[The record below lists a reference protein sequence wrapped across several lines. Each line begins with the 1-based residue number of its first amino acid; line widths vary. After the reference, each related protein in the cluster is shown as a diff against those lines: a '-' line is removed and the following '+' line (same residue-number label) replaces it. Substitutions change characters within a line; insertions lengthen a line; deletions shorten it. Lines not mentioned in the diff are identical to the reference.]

1 MKSKVLKLAT
11 LVELGACES
20 QTGLFKEKF
29 GESVRVTEKLCE
41 KVAALFDL
49 NWAARHLLTAPARAE
64 YERVRAPAC
73 AEYERVRAQ
82 ACAQFER
89 VRAPACAEYERVR
102 APACA
107 QYERVRAP
115 ARAQYE
121 RVTAPARAQYD
132 RVTAQARAE
141 CQRVMAPAFAK
152 LYIGDP
158 IKASPNSGDE
168 KHG

>member
-1 MKSKVLKLAT
+1 MKSRVLKLAT

-20 QTGLFKEKF
+20 QTVLFKVIFFK
-29 GESVRVTEKLCE
+29 SVPVTEKLCE
-41 KVAALFDL
+41 EVAALFDFG
-49 NWAARHLLTAPARAE
+49 WAARHLLTAPAR
-64 YERVRAPAC
+64 
-73 AEYERVRAQ
+73 
-82 ACAQFER
+82 AQFER

-115 ARAQYE
+115 ARAEYDRVTAQARAQYDRVTAQAYAE
-121 RVTAPARAQYD
+121 YDRVTAPARAEYD